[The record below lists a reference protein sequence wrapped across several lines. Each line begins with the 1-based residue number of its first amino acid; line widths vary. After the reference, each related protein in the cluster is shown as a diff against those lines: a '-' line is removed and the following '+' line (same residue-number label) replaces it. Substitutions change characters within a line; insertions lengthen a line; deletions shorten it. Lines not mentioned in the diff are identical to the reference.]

1 MNVKKLAAAGVGA
14 AMFLATAVPVFAS
27 VNIWNGAEVLNEI
40 LTAAN
45 TGGNVITGGVVDGGS
60 IDTGNAG
67 AATEVTN
74 VVNSNDV
81 NHWGWDCDCNDVNIE
96 NGAGVL
102 NGVGT
107 LANSGENTIAADVV
121 LGGEIGTGH
130 AGSASVVTNVVNT
143 NLVDSLGWWPE
154 P

>member
-1 MNVKKLAAAGVGA
+1 MKKIFAAGAGA

-27 VNIWNGAEVLNEI
+27 VNIWNGAGILNEI
-40 LTAAN
+40 MTAAN
-45 TGGNVITGGVVDGGS
+45 TGGNVIAGEVVEGGS

-96 NGAGVL
+96 NGAEVL
-102 NGVGT
+102 NGVVT
-107 LANSGENTIAADVV
+107 LANTGENTIT
-121 LGGEIGTGH
+121 GGYVGGGAIDTGN

-143 NLVDSLGWWPE
+143 NLVDSFGWPFE